1 MINFFMLLTNES
13 EKYVWADK
21 STILVITK
29 IYSWK
34 YSRIEKYFQSIN
46 ITFEINSMMVS
57 EMQHIHYLICT

>member
-46 ITFEINSMMVS
+46 IWNQ
-57 EMQHIHYLICT
+57 QHDG